1 MDLSRPVGARLAG
14 HLYGHCGEKATLAL
28 RYLAGRTELGAG
40 RRWDGQ
46 IASLEATLGVD
57 RSDAVDMLQDVL
69 GIDTSA
75 ATQLLWE
82 TYHPQYHF
90 WIPILTI
97 GLISIVGFAIFGRKA
112 EKWADLNV

>member
-1 MDLSRPVGARLAG
+1 MDLSRSVGVKPVGY
-14 HLYGHCGEKATLAL
+14 LYGQYGEKATLAL
-28 RYLAGRTELGAG
+28 RYLAGLTELGAG

-57 RSDAVDMLQDVL
+57 CSDAVDMLQDVL

-82 TYHPQYHF
+82 TYHPRYHF

-112 EKWADLNV
+112 EKWADMIV